1 MSSKQKIRTNSKSPE
16 SKNEIKKSKNNHNDS
31 NNSGPVRPYLESTIT
46 SIVQKGLIE
55 LDKERPDNPLE
66 FLGNYLLMHSK
77 EN

>member
-1 MSSKQKIRTNSKSPE
+1 MSSKQKVRTNSKSPE
-16 SKNEIKKSKNNHNDS
+16 SKKENKNNKSNNDDS
-31 NNSGPVRPYLESTIT
+31 NNFGPVRPYLESTIT

-77 EN
+77 DN